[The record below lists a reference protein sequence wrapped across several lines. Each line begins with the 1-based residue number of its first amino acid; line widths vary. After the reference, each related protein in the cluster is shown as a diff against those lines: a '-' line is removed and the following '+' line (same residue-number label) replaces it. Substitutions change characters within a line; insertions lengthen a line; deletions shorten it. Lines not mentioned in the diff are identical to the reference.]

1 MPITTRRPPAPIRND
16 IGRNS
21 LWAGFA
27 AFLLSMALGSTAL
40 ADPLPLFTARYTLS
54 KAGIPLGENIR
65 TLTKAGDG
73 GYLYQSVTHATGLLA
88 KFVKQE
94 IVERSEWAY
103 EGEGQIAQPRP
114 LEYLSRR
121 SGKSDKWIKQ
131 IFNWEKNTTTNITS
145 SKSWHTP
152 LRPKIQDKLSYQ
164 LAIMNDLQ
172 HGRKTLEYLIADS
185 DKIKNYRFVILG
197 EERVKTAMGTLRTL
211 KIRRTGDS
219 RNTTVW
225 CAVDF
230 HYLPVVLEQHDDED
244 GWLKMQ
250 IESMQFEDQAPEGK
264 KQTPPA

>member
-1 MPITTRRPPAPIRND
+1 MPITTRTIRND
-16 IGRNS
+16 RHNRKISS
-21 LWAGFA
+21 LWAYFA
-27 AFLLSMALGSTAL
+27 AFLLGMTLYSTAF

-65 TLTKAGDG
+65 TLTKTTDG

-94 IVERSEWAY
+94 IVERSEWDY
-103 EGEGQIAQPRP
+103 EGEGQNAQPRP

-121 SGKSDKWIKQ
+121 SGKNDKWIKQ

-145 SKSWHTP
+145 SKSWYTP

-164 LAIMNDLQ
+164 LAIMTDLQ
-172 HGRKTLEYLIADS
+172 SGRKALDYLIADN
-185 DKIKNYRFVILG
+185 DKIKNYRFAILG
-197 EERVKTAMGTLRTL
+197 EEQVKTAMGTLRTL
-211 KIRRTGDS
+211 KIRRVGDS

-225 CAVDF
+225 CAIDF
-230 HYLPVVLEQHDDED
+230 HYLPVVLEQHDEEN
-244 GWLKMQ
+244 GRLKMQ
-250 IESMQFEDQAPEGK
+250 IESVQFGDQAPEAK